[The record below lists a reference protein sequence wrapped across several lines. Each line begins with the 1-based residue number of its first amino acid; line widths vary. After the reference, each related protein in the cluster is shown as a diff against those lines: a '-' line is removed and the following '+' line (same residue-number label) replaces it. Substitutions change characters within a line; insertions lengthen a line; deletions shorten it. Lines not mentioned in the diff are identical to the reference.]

1 MKKENKYI
9 LETTHGKERVMKK
22 IYEEPLC
29 EEMLLLTESVMLVSG
44 EEGEEEPEEEYIDN
58 QERDH
63 NVHLSMLL

>member
-1 MKKENKYI
+1 MDKYFI
-9 LETTHGKERVMKK
+9 KLRRNLRKERVMKK

-44 EEGEEEPEEEYIDN
+44 EEGEEEPEEEYVDN

>member
-1 MKKENKYI
+1 
-9 LETTHGKERVMKK
+9 MKK

-29 EEMLLLTESVMLVSG
+29 EEMLLLTESVMLISG
-44 EEGEEEPEEEYIDN
+44 EEEEEETEEEYVDN

>member
-1 MKKENKYI
+1 
-9 LETTHGKERVMKK
+9 MKK

-44 EEGEEEPEEEYIDN
+44 EEGEESEEEYVDN